1 MKSEWKVKAEKLKQA
16 SRTTETVGPIK
27 DFRMQYELVT
37 ETFREQTQHG
47 TVERKAVRFNQ
58 FFLHPRAGQ
67 IGEPVAAAL
76 AEQSEFREMLSR
88 FEPRKTTVSIWVY
101 PDSYGEHNQ
110 IKNWLHKNGF
120 QMASWPLEQGR
131 RISGGPN
138 GFKTSAQ

>member
-1 MKSEWKVKAEKLKQA
+1 
-16 SRTTETVGPIK
+16 
-27 DFRMQYELVT
+27 MQYELVT
-37 ETFREQTQHG
+37 ETLREQTQHG
-47 TVERKAVRFNQ
+47 TLERKSVRFNQ
-58 FFLHPRAGQ
+58 FFLHPRAGE
-67 IGEPVAAAL
+67 IGEPVEAAL

-110 IKNWLHKNGF
+110 IKSWLHENGF